1 MYFTLISA
9 KYIGLYSC
17 VFCIL
22 QFFYCYVVNVAGAM
36 YILAYPRGGER
47 GMWRPGRP
55 SYAGNEARR
64 FMAIYRSG
72 GKIKIRDHAT
82 NGLVYFIAARFYVIF

>member
-36 YILAYPRGGER
+36 YILAYPMGRGTRDVATRASILCRER
-47 GMWRPGRP
+47 SATLHSNLPIGR
-55 SYAGNEARR
+55 
-64 FMAIYRSG
+64 M
-72 GKIKIRDHAT
+72 KIKIRDHAT
-82 NGLVYFIAARFYVIF
+82 NIVYFIAARFHVII